1 MTDEHNREP
10 EDDPLV
16 DAALLELEST
26 LEQESTAAQSLLT
39 AETRA
44 ELIASLRP
52 SREAP
57 IIEQVIATGDRC
69 LELGQLDLALVAY
82 IAAEAKDKLSALAD
96 CCLQQG
102 RLDLAIAAY
111 AAAHAKGK
119 LLDLA
124 DRCLDEA
131 RVDLAERA
139 YRAAGL
145 SVSKD

>member
-1 MTDEHNREP
+1 MSDRHLSLENAPDYSEQIPASAHPFES
-10 EDDPLV
+10 
-16 DAALLELEST
+16 AATRGEFV
-26 LEQESTAAQSLLT
+26 AA
-39 AETRA
+39 
-44 ELIASLRP
+44 LRP
-52 SREAP
+52 SREDE
-57 IIEQVIATGDRC
+57 IIEQVIATGDHC
-69 LELGQLDLALVAY
+69 LETGHLDNALVAY

-111 AAAHAKGK
+111 AAADAKSK

-139 YRAAGL
+139 YRAAGFE
-145 SVSKD
+145 VSKD